1 MSCRGRRKV
10 KESFEA
16 FVTARGPRLFGTAV
30 LLTQDRGLAED
41 LVQTSLL
48 KTWRHWSRIEG
59 PPEAYVRTTMVNTYV
74 SWWRRKWRGELP
86 TEALPDSPDRSPA
99 GDVETREDLRVAL
112 ARLPRRQRAVVVLR
126 FYEDL
131 PVHEVA
137 RLLDCSEGT
146 VKSQTSK
153 ALAKLGADDA
163 LEEHRTARAEEAT
176 R

>member
-1 MSCRGRRKV
+1 MS
-10 KESFEA
+10 ESFEQ
-16 FVTARGPRLFGTAV
+16 FVAARGPRLFGTAV
-30 LLTQDRGLAED
+30 LLTQDRGIAED

-48 KTWRHWSRIEG
+48 KAWRHWSRIEG

-86 TEALPDSPDRSPA
+86 TDELPEPPGTSAVR
-99 GDVETREDLRVAL
+99 DVEAREDLRTAL

-131 PVHEVA
+131 PVNEVA
-137 RLLDCSEGT
+137 RLLGCSEGT

-153 ALAKLGADDA
+153 ALAKLGADDS
-163 LEEHRTARAEEAT
+163 LQEHRTSRAEEAT

>member
-1 MSCRGRRKV
+1 MS
-10 KESFEA
+10 ESFEE
-16 FVTARGPRLFGTAV
+16 FVAARGSRLFGTAV

-48 KTWRHWSRIEG
+48 KAWGHWSRIEG
-59 PPEAYVRTTMVNTYV
+59 PPEAYLRTTMVNTYV
-74 SWWRRKWRGELP
+74 NWWRRKWRGELP
-86 TEALPDSPDRSPA
+86 TDDLPEPPASSPA
-99 GDVETREDLRVAL
+99 GDVEARADLRTAL

-131 PVHEVA
+131 PVSDVA
-137 RLLDCSEGT
+137 RLLGCTEGT

-163 LEEHRTARAEEAT
+163 LEEHRTSRAEEA
-176 R
+176 RR